1 MISRHRARSYRAC
14 PGGRQYPGFL
24 VVQPV
29 ADGALNRGP
38 IDGPHALQERSTGGL
53 DPDDLAPAVSG
64 AGLAAHKASVSNR
77 SISRD
82 TLCWAIRRRC
92 STFAFGNYPWPLALD
107 VERAF
112 HPCNISSKETNDRGD
127 EAGAAKI
134 LIDPFLSDN
143 PSWDKGWIGSR
154 AGKDSTRG
162 GGR

>member
-38 IDGPHALQERSTGGL
+38 IDGPHALQERSAGGL

-92 STFAFGNYPWPLALD
+92 STFAFGNYPWPLASD

-112 HPCNISSKETNDRGD
+112 HPCNISSKETNDRGENSHETD
-127 EAGAAKI
+127 MVR
-134 LIDPFLSDN
+134 PFRISH
-143 PSWDKGWIGSR
+143 
-154 AGKDSTRG
+154 RG
-162 GGR
+162 GRGQDPDRSVSVR

>member
-1 MISRHRARSYRAC
+1 MISRHRAALIELAQE
-14 PGGRQYPGFL
+14 GRQYPGFL
-24 VVQPV
+24 VVQTV

-38 IDGPHALQERSTGGL
+38 IDGPHALQEGSAGGL

-92 STFAFGNYPWPLALD
+92 STFAFGNYPWPLASD

-112 HPCNISSKETNDRGD
+112 HPCNISSKETHYRGD
-127 EAGAAKI
+127 NSYETDMA
-134 LIDPFLSDN
+134 
-143 PSWDKGWIGSR
+143 R
-154 AGKDSTRG
+154 
-162 GGR
+162 

>member
-1 MISRHRARSYRAC
+1 VISRHRARSYRAC

-38 IDGPHALQERSTGGL
+38 IDGPHALQERSAGGL

-92 STFAFGNYPWPLALD
+92 STFAFRSSPWP
-107 VERAF
+107 
-112 HPCNISSKETNDRGD
+112 
-127 EAGAAKI
+127 
-134 LIDPFLSDN
+134 
-143 PSWDKGWIGSR
+143 PSWDKEWIGCR
-154 AGKDSTRG
+154 AGEDSTRG
-162 GGR
+162 GAR